1 MKDDD
6 DHPDDRT
13 EDEQDPAEPIGC
25 HGCCLVVRGAD
36 MSPKLGRAPVAG
48 NRQVDAH
55 RSVSNK
61 TVRLVRKVRRT
72 RQALVGGLVSLV
84 LEKRYA
90 AITVQD
96 LLDRADVARST
107 FYAHYRGKD
116 DLLLRSFEGLLEMLD
131 REMDQGGSDGR
142 LAPVR
147 ELFHH
152 IGQSRQFHRALARA
166 HLLDRVYQTGTSYLS
181 RTIARRLTV
190 ISPGTDATALP
201 ALAQGLA
208 GALFAMLRWWVDLEA
223 PCSPERMDQ
232 LYHAIQIVHSP

>member
-1 MKDDD
+1 M
-6 DHPDDRT
+6 T
-13 EDEQDPAEPIGC
+13 
-25 HGCCLVVRGAD
+25 
-36 MSPKLGRAPVAG
+36 PKLGRAHVAG
-48 NRQVDAH
+48 NRQVAAN
-55 RSVSNK
+55 RSVPNK
-61 TVRLVRKVRRT
+61 TVRLVRKGRRT
-72 RQALVGGLVSLV
+72 RQALIGALVSLV

-107 FYAHYRGKD
+107 FYAHYHGKD

-131 REMDQGGSDGR
+131 QEMDRGNGAGR

-166 HLLDRVYQTGTSYLS
+166 HLLDRLYQTGTSYLS
-181 RTIARRLTV
+181 RTITRRLAAM
-190 ISPGTDATALP
+190 SPDTDSAALP

-208 GALFAMLRWWVDLEA
+208 GALFAMLRWWVDHDT
-223 PCSPERMDQ
+223 PCTPERMDQ
-232 LYHAIQIVHSP
+232 LYHTIQIVNPT